1 MQGLAPLPT
10 TWAALT
16 VALALPS
23 AVAERF
29 QVPAL
34 HQAGQPYATRWSPP
48 HLAEM

>member
-1 MQGLAPLPT
+1 MKGLAPFPT
-10 TWAALT
+10 TRAALT

-34 HQAGQPYATRWSPP
+34 HQAGQPYATRRSPP
-48 HLAEM
+48 HLTAM